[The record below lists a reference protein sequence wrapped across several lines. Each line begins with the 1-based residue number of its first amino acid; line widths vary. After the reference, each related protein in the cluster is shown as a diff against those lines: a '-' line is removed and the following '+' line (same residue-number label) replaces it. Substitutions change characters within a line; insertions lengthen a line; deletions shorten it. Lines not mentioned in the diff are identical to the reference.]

1 MTLVTAGWLLFK
13 FSDLYTMKLY
23 VKTLIGRNGWLG
35 LENLRSLN
43 LLMYVPFIV
52 LDILVSLPVVET
64 ACQRLL
70 KVSPKFQLLLD
81 ACLLALFVISIAFV
95 LANGFN
101 VFIYEQF

>member
-1 MTLVTAGWLLFK
+1 MFK

-35 LENLRSLN
+35 LENLRSMN
-43 LLMYVPFIV
+43 LLMYLPFIV
-52 LDILVSLPVVET
+52 LGILVSLPVFENV
-64 ACQRLL
+64 CQRLL
-70 KVSPKFQLLLD
+70 KISPKYQILLD
-81 ACLLALFVISIAFV
+81 ACLLALLAISVAFV